1 MDLDL
6 HISSSIL
13 LLCLLSINYSLRL
26 RMKSKVWATDN
37 LSIRNIVARLALC
50 PKQLSNS
57 NQNPV
62 TIHPKT
68 PVSLLL
74 SFSHP
79 VMSDSLRPHG
89 LQQERL
95 PCPSLSSR
103 ICPNS
108 CSLHQW
114 CHPAISS
121 CDALFSFCSQSFPAS
136 GTFPMSHLFI
146 SDDDSNGGSVS
157 ASVFPMN
164 IQGWSPLRLT
174 CLISLLAKGL
184 SGVFSSTTVWS
195 YHQFYGILPSLQSN
209 SHNCTWPLGRP

>member
-89 LQQERL
+89 LQHTKPPYL
-95 PCPSLSSR
+95 PEFAQVHVHCIGDAIHPSHPPMPSSPSTLDLSQHQGLFQWV
-103 ICPNS
+103 ICS
-108 CSLHQW
+108 HQMIKILQRQLQ
-114 CHPAISS
+114 H
-121 CDALFSFCSQSFPAS
+121 QSFQWIFRV
-136 GTFPMSHLFI
+136 G
-146 SDDDSNGGSVS
+146 
-157 ASVFPMN
+157 
-164 IQGWSPLRLT
+164 
-174 CLISLLAKGL
+174 LL
-184 SGVFSSTTVWS
+184 
-195 YHQFYGILPSLQSN
+195 
-209 SHNCTWPLGRP
+209 

>member
-1 MDLDL
+1 MDSDL

-89 LQQERL
+89 LQHTKPPYLPEFAQVHVHCIGDAIQPSHLLIPSSPSFNSWYRSHRL
-95 PCPSLSSR
+95 AFICSAFYKSSA
-103 ICPNS
+103 NS
-108 CSLHQW
+108 CSL
-114 CHPAISS
+114 
-121 CDALFSFCSQSFPAS
+121 DFPGA
-136 GTFPMSHLFI
+136 
-146 SDDDSNGGSVS
+146 
-157 ASVFPMN
+157 VFTS
-164 IQGWSPLRLT
+164 ILRNT
-174 CLISLLAKGL
+174 YMQP
-184 SGVFSSTTVWS
+184 V
-195 YHQFYGILPSLQSN
+195 
-209 SHNCTWPLGRP
+209 